1 MALPTIRS
9 SSAPPSHNQPLSS
22 NLGGKG
28 NEARNFAI
36 SILKDTDWPKEV
48 ANDVQAL
55 INTIE
60 MLPDLEKISK
70 DESQIPAEVKVSIK
84 LLLKELESVRTRLE
98 GESKK
103 YGTKK
108 KGFRKDLKKLFSRTD
123 PSECSQVLKGC
134 RNDVAESSATVNSL
148 LSAPRTENGEVS
160 SQVAEGPT
168 RDTSGGVPGTLLPP
182 AAPTLTPNALLPV
195 MNPVESNNPPFG
207 SAPTPGV
214 SQLAN
219 PSKQIGS
226 WRGEL
231 LNGANKAL
239 KLAEGLSG
247 ALPVVGS
254 YVGAVAKVGLTVVEM
269 VQVMDDN
276 DETAKRLGTH
286 VCRLSNV
293 LERFSNQP
301 RQPETGQTAN
311 GMEDLQQA
319 LRDVR
324 HEIAEQQSQP
334 GMKKFW
340 NSSDQSGSLKNL
352 QDRVRAALEEIQLL
366 LNMKT
371 SILVEELHNDN
382 IQNKYHRLLD
392 RLGDGKYG
400 ARGEIIEDITCLPG
414 TRVEILER
422 IDNWI
427 RGGPKSERVLWIRGM
442 AGRGKSTIAST
453 VAPSRRA
460 PAAGFP
466 LRRCWDF
473 DFLMGSYERWSK
485 VITLH
490 RACGPVTRVRIP
502 DTVPEWDCSFPNV

>member
-1 MALPTIRS
+1 MVFPTIRS
-9 SSAPPSHNQPLSS
+9 SSAPPSRSQPLSS

-28 NEARNFAI
+28 NEARNFVI
-36 SILKDTDWPKEV
+36 STLKDTDWPKEV
-48 ANDVQAL
+48 ANDVQTL

-60 MLPDLEKISK
+60 MLPDLENISK

-134 RNDVAESSATVNSL
+134 RNDVEENSATLKSF
-148 LSAPRTENGEVS
+148 LSALGTQNEALS
-160 SQVAEGPT
+160 LQVAEGLT
-168 RDTSGGVPGTLLPP
+168 GGASGAEPGKP
-182 AAPTLTPNALLPV
+182 AAATELTPDAPLPV
-195 MNPVESNNPPFG
+195 TNPVWFNNPPFG
-207 SAPTPGV
+207 SAPT
-214 SQLAN
+214 
-219 PSKQIGS
+219 
-226 WRGEL
+226 
-231 LNGANKAL
+231 
-239 KLAEGLSG
+239 LS
-247 ALPVVGS
+247 
-254 YVGAVAKVGLTVVEM
+254 
-269 VQVMDDN
+269 VMDGN

-371 SILVEELHNDN
+371 SILVEEL
-382 IQNKYHRLLD
+382 R
-392 RLGDGKYG
+392 
-400 ARGEIIEDITCLPG
+400 
-414 TRVEILER
+414 
-422 IDNWI
+422 
-427 RGGPKSERVLWIRGM
+427 
-442 AGRGKSTIAST
+442 
-453 VAPSRRA
+453 
-460 PAAGFP
+460 
-466 LRRCWDF
+466 
-473 DFLMGSYERWSK
+473 
-485 VITLH
+485 
-490 RACGPVTRVRIP
+490 
-502 DTVPEWDCSFPNV
+502 